1 MKLEL
6 FYNKSLSSL
15 CFYDSQKQMLM
26 KVKTSIFTA
35 FFSDLETKTIRFNF
49 CFNLKITYF
58 NNFLFWLASQNL
70 ISEKN
75 LFNGL
80 NLSKNKIFVLKLL
93 NNFHILFWKY
103 KMNSLVIFIEDDNEF
118 SDWFVQNYAVF
129 KEQIYKNSKL
139 FICSTDTVV
148 GLGSFYHDL
157 DLEAIYKIK
166 NRDVSKKIVTLVG
179 KISQIKPLISPRNYK
194 ILKQKSKKHWP
205 GAVTFIIEKK
215 SFRIPGLKKSQELFI
230 KNGPAFV
237 TSANISGQ
245 NPLNF
250 KEARQLFWP
259 ITKFYDFGRG
269 SGRPSKIYDI
279 DLKTWVRT

>member
-15 CFYDSQKQMLM
+15 CFYDSQKKMLT
-26 KVKTSIFTA
+26 KVKTPVFTA
-35 FFSDLETKTIRFNF
+35 FFLDLESKTIRFNF
-49 CFNLKITYF
+49 CFNLKISYF

-70 ISEKN
+70 ILKN
-75 LFNGL
+75 NLSNGL
-80 NLSKNKIFVLKLL
+80 NLSKNKIFILKLL

-103 KMNSLVIFIEDDNEF
+103 QINNLVIFIEDDKVF
-118 SDWFVQNYAVF
+118 SDLFAQNYAVF

-157 DLEAIYKIK
+157 DLDAIYKIK

-179 KISQIKPLISPRNYK
+179 KISQIKPLISPSNYK
-194 ILKQKSKKHWP
+194 ILKQKSKKYWP

-215 SFRIPGLKKSQELFI
+215 SFRIPGLKKYQDLFI

-245 NPLNF
+245 KPLNF
-250 KEARQLFWP
+250 NGARQLFWQ
-259 ITKFYDFGRG
+259 ITKFYDFGHG
-269 SGRPSKIYDI
+269 SGQPSKIYDI
-279 DLKTWVRT
+279 DLKTWVRI